1 MAHIL
6 LITLASA
13 LMIVAMTV
21 DLVFGVIK
29 AKQLGEA
36 TTSTGLKKTCE
47 KARKYFSPFMVLVCI
62 DLLSSVISPAPAFS
76 LLWASYC
83 IFCEFI
89 SVREKAW
96 QKAEMRKQERTM
108 SIILENKDCKDDC
121 RTYQK
126 ASRWKCLTS
135 MNSKSRLITSQPFQL
150 FVFAQVCYTKLIK

>member
-1 MAHIL
+1 MEHLIAMTYEFINQHLMAHIL

-13 LMIVAMTV
+13 MMIVAMTV
-21 DLVFGVIK
+21 DLVFGVYK
-29 AKQLGEA
+29 ARQLGEA

-76 LLWASYC
+76 LLWAAYC

-108 SIILENKDCKDDC
+108 SIILENKDDIAKMI
-121 RTYQK
+121 
-126 ASRWKCLTS
+126 AE
-135 MNSKSRLITSQPFQL
+135 
-150 FVFAQVCYTKLIK
+150 LIKKQSDGNA

>member
-1 MAHIL
+1 MEHLIAMTYDFVNQHLMAHIL

-13 LMIVAMTV
+13 MMIVAMTV
-21 DLVFGVIK
+21 DLVFGVYK

-76 LLWASYC
+76 LLWAAYC

-96 QKAEMRKQERTM
+96 KKAELRKQERTM
-108 SIILENKDCKDDC
+108 SIILENKDDIAKMI
-121 RTYQK
+121 
-126 ASRWKCLTS
+126 AE
-135 MNSKSRLITSQPFQL
+135 
-150 FVFAQVCYTKLIK
+150 LIKKQSEGNV

>member
-1 MAHIL
+1 MELVIQMANQFVSEHLMAHIL

-13 LMIVAMTV
+13 MMIVAMVV
-21 DLVFGVIK
+21 DLVFGVYK

-62 DLLSSVISPAPAFS
+62 DLLSSVISPVPAFS

-108 SIILENKDCKDDC
+108 SIILENKDDIAKMI
-121 RTYQK
+121 
-126 ASRWKCLTS
+126 AE
-135 MNSKSRLITSQPFQL
+135 
-150 FVFAQVCYTKLIK
+150 LIKKHADGNE

>member
-1 MAHIL
+1 MELVIHMMSEFISEHLMAHIL

-13 LMIVAMTV
+13 MMIVAMVV
-21 DLVFGVIK
+21 DLVFGVFK

-62 DLLSSVISPAPAFS
+62 DLLSSVISPVPAFS

-96 QKAEMRKQERTM
+96 QKAELRKQERTM
-108 SIILENKDCKDDC
+108 SIILENKDDI
-121 RTYQK
+121 
-126 ASRWKCLTS
+126 A
-135 MNSKSRLITSQPFQL
+135 
-150 FVFAQVCYTKLIK
+150 KLIAELIKKGGVGNG

>member
-21 DLVFGVIK
+21 DLVFGVYK
-29 AKQLGEA
+29 ARQLGEA

-47 KARKYFSPFMVLVCI
+47 KARKYFSPFAVLVCI
-62 DLLSSVISPAPAFS
+62 DLLSSVISPIPAFS
-76 LLWASYC
+76 LLWSSYC

-96 QKAEMRKQERTM
+96 KKAELRKQERTM
-108 SIILENKDCKDDC
+108 SIILENKDDIAKMI
-121 RTYQK
+121 
-126 ASRWKCLTS
+126 AE
-135 MNSKSRLITSQPFQL
+135 
-150 FVFAQVCYTKLIK
+150 LIKKQSDGNA

>member
-1 MAHIL
+1 MEHLIAMTYEFINQHLMAHIL

-13 LMIVAMTV
+13 MMIVAMIV
-21 DLVFGVIK
+21 DLVFGVYK
-29 AKQLGEA
+29 ARQLGEA

-76 LLWASYC
+76 LLWAAYC

-96 QKAEMRKQERTM
+96 KKAELRKQERTM
-108 SIILENKDCKDDC
+108 SIILENKDDIAKMI
-121 RTYQK
+121 
-126 ASRWKCLTS
+126 AE
-135 MNSKSRLITSQPFQL
+135 
-150 FVFAQVCYTKLIK
+150 LIKKQSEGNA

>member
-1 MAHIL
+1 MEHLISMTYEFLNEHLMAHIL

-13 LMIVAMTV
+13 MMIVAMIV
-21 DLVFGVIK
+21 DLVFGVYK
-29 AKQLGEA
+29 ARQLGEA

-76 LLWASYC
+76 LLWAAYC

-96 QKAEMRKQERTM
+96 KKAELRKQERTM
-108 SIILENKDCKDDC
+108 SIILENKDDIAKII
-121 RTYQK
+121 
-126 ASRWKCLTS
+126 AE
-135 MNSKSRLITSQPFQL
+135 
-150 FVFAQVCYTKLIK
+150 LIKKQADGNA

>member
-1 MAHIL
+1 MEHLIAMTYDFVNQHLMAHIL

-13 LMIVAMTV
+13 LMIVAMIV
-21 DLVFGVIK
+21 DLVFGVYK

-96 QKAEMRKQERTM
+96 KKAELRKQERTM
-108 SIILENKDCKDDC
+108 SIILENKDDIAKMI
-121 RTYQK
+121 
-126 ASRWKCLTS
+126 AE
-135 MNSKSRLITSQPFQL
+135 
-150 FVFAQVCYTKLIK
+150 LIKKQADGNN

>member
-1 MAHIL
+1 MEHLIAMTYEFINQHLMAHIL

-13 LMIVAMTV
+13 MMIVAMVV
-21 DLVFGVIK
+21 DLVFGVYK
-29 AKQLGEA
+29 ARQLGEA

-76 LLWASYC
+76 LLWAAYC

-96 QKAEMRKQERTM
+96 KKAELRKQERTM
-108 SIILENKDCKDDC
+108 SIILENKDDIAKMI
-121 RTYQK
+121 
-126 ASRWKCLTS
+126 AE
-135 MNSKSRLITSQPFQL
+135 
-150 FVFAQVCYTKLIK
+150 LIKKQSEGNA

>member
-1 MAHIL
+1 MANQFVSEHLMAHIL

-13 LMIVAMTV
+13 MIIVATIV
-21 DLVFGVIK
+21 DLVFGVYK

-62 DLLSSVISPAPAFS
+62 DLLSAVISPVAAFS
-76 LLWASYC
+76 LLWAAYC

-108 SIILENKDCKDDC
+108 SIILENKDDIAKMI
-121 RTYQK
+121 
-126 ASRWKCLTS
+126 AE
-135 MNSKSRLITSQPFQL
+135 
-150 FVFAQVCYTKLIK
+150 LIKKQADGNE

>member
-1 MAHIL
+1 MLVVIVCRVMELVIHMMSEFISEHLMAHIL

-13 LMIVAMTV
+13 MMIVAMIV
-21 DLVFGVIK
+21 DLVFGVYK

-62 DLLSSVISPAPAFS
+62 DLLSSVISPVPAFS

-108 SIILENKDCKDDC
+108 SIILEKKDDIA
-121 RTYQK
+121 K
-126 ASRWKCLTS
+126 MIAE
-135 MNSKSRLITSQPFQL
+135 
-150 FVFAQVCYTKLIK
+150 LIKKKADGNE

>member
-1 MAHIL
+1 MMREFISEHLMAHIL

-13 LMIVAMTV
+13 MMIVAMIV
-21 DLVFGVIK
+21 DLVFGVYK

-62 DLLSSVISPAPAFS
+62 DLLSSVISPVPAFS
-76 LLWASYC
+76 LLWAAYC

-108 SIILENKDCKDDC
+108 SIILENKDDIAKMI
-121 RTYQK
+121 
-126 ASRWKCLTS
+126 AE
-135 MNSKSRLITSQPFQL
+135 
-150 FVFAQVCYTKLIK
+150 LIKKQADGNE

>member
-1 MAHIL
+1 MELVIHMMSEFISEHLMAHIL

-13 LMIVAMTV
+13 MMIVAMIV
-21 DLVFGVIK
+21 DLVFGVFK
-29 AKQLGEA
+29 AKQLGQA

-62 DLLSSVISPAPAFS
+62 DLLSSVISPVPAFS

-108 SIILENKDCKDDC
+108 SIILENKDDIAKMI
-121 RTYQK
+121 
-126 ASRWKCLTS
+126 AE
-135 MNSKSRLITSQPFQL
+135 
-150 FVFAQVCYTKLIK
+150 LIKKQANGNE

>member
-1 MAHIL
+1 MEHLIALTYEFINQHLMAHVL

-13 LMIVAMTV
+13 LMIVAMIV
-21 DLVFGVIK
+21 DLVFGVYK
-29 AKQLGEA
+29 ARQLGEA

-47 KARKYFSPFMVLVCI
+47 KARKYFSPFAVLVCI

-76 LLWASYC
+76 LLWAAYC

-108 SIILENKDCKDDC
+108 SIILENKDDIAKMI
-121 RTYQK
+121 
-126 ASRWKCLTS
+126 AE
-135 MNSKSRLITSQPFQL
+135 
-150 FVFAQVCYTKLIK
+150 LIKKQSDGNA

>member
-1 MAHIL
+1 MEHLISLTYEFINQHLMAHIL

-13 LMIVAMTV
+13 MMIVAMIV
-21 DLVFGVIK
+21 DLVFGVCK
-29 AKQLGEA
+29 ARQLGEA

-76 LLWASYC
+76 LLWAAYC

-96 QKAEMRKQERTM
+96 KKAELRKQERTM
-108 SIILENKDCKDDC
+108 SIILENKDDI
-121 RTYQK
+121 
-126 ASRWKCLTS
+126 AN
-135 MNSKSRLITSQPFQL
+135 MI
-150 FVFAQVCYTKLIK
+150 AELIKKQSDGNN

>member
-1 MAHIL
+1 MEHLISMTYEFLNEHLMAHIL

-13 LMIVAMTV
+13 MMIVAMIV
-21 DLVFGVIK
+21 DLVFGVYK
-29 AKQLGEA
+29 ARQLGEA

-76 LLWASYC
+76 LLWAAYC

-96 QKAEMRKQERTM
+96 KKAELRKQERTM
-108 SIILENKDCKDDC
+108 SIILENKDDIAKMI
-121 RTYQK
+121 
-126 ASRWKCLTS
+126 AE
-135 MNSKSRLITSQPFQL
+135 
-150 FVFAQVCYTKLIK
+150 LIKKQSDGNA

>member
-1 MAHIL
+1 MELVIHMMSEFVSEHLMAHIL

-13 LMIVAMTV
+13 MMIVAMVV
-21 DLVFGVIK
+21 DLVFGVYK
-29 AKQLGEA
+29 AKQLGQA

-62 DLLSSVISPAPAFS
+62 DLLSSVISPVPAFS

-108 SIILENKDCKDDC
+108 SIILENKDDIAKMI
-121 RTYQK
+121 
-126 ASRWKCLTS
+126 AE
-135 MNSKSRLITSQPFQL
+135 
-150 FVFAQVCYTKLIK
+150 LIKKQADGNE

>member
-1 MAHIL
+1 MELVIQMANQFISEHLMAHIL

-13 LMIVAMTV
+13 MMIVAMVV
-21 DLVFGVIK
+21 DLVFGVFK

-62 DLLSSVISPAPAFS
+62 DLLSSVISPVPAFS

-108 SIILENKDCKDDC
+108 SIILENKDDIAKMI
-121 RTYQK
+121 
-126 ASRWKCLTS
+126 AE
-135 MNSKSRLITSQPFQL
+135 
-150 FVFAQVCYTKLIK
+150 LIKKQADGNE

>member
-1 MAHIL
+1 MELVIQMANQFVSEHLMAHIL

-13 LMIVAMTV
+13 MMIVAMVV
-21 DLVFGVIK
+21 DLVFGVYK

-62 DLLSSVISPAPAFS
+62 DLLSSVISPVPAFS
-76 LLWASYC
+76 LLWAAYC

-108 SIILENKDCKDDC
+108 SIILENKDDIAKMI
-121 RTYQK
+121 
-126 ASRWKCLTS
+126 AE
-135 MNSKSRLITSQPFQL
+135 
-150 FVFAQVCYTKLIK
+150 LIKKHADGNE

>member
-1 MAHIL
+1 MLVVIVCRVMELVIHMMSEFVSEHLMAHIL

-13 LMIVAMTV
+13 MMIVAMIV
-21 DLVFGVIK
+21 DLVFGVYK

-62 DLLSSVISPAPAFS
+62 DLLSSVISPVPAFS

-108 SIILENKDCKDDC
+108 SIILENKDDIAKMI
-121 RTYQK
+121 
-126 ASRWKCLTS
+126 AE
-135 MNSKSRLITSQPFQL
+135 
-150 FVFAQVCYTKLIK
+150 LIKKQADGNE